1 MADEDDFEDLVDDDD
16 EANPSSQPGTPM
28 HEDDGDDEER
38 LEDPDH
44 ADVDDEADGKEL
56 QGVEEEDGAAHAG
69 AMHALHSE
77 SRVTLEYNKKRY
89 HVPPENIVRDH
100 KRPIFVPDGERLS
113 EFRRKPTKEAWGRLD
128 PVCIVV
134 ATGKL
139 DKASEPDEDKYIWYV
154 RVAVEERACT
164 AEQYECDSNTI
175 VPVPRPV
182 AAALYKQIQDDPD
195 MSQSTLVTTFAP
207 YKANDKS
214 FDPVH
219 NGWQL
224 CDAASCVTAEVR
236 QPKAPS
242 SKRSGDDEG
251 RGALSAKKA
260 RAEVGEPQPLKQTAN
275 RSKIKPG
282 SKAARTASPVPRA
295 TSPEPA
301 DSADEAQAEEQAPA
315 PASGQLPRPRARSR
329 RRRRRPPRPVP
340 RLDRRRSKTTS
351 PAAPAAARTA
361 SRASRPCFAR

>member
-236 QPKAPS
+236 RPRRPHPNAPATTKAAA
-242 SKRSGDDEG
+242 R
-251 RGALSAKKA
+251 SAKKA

-275 RSKIKPG
+275 RSKIKPS

-315 PASGQLPRPRARSR
+315 PASVPASASSR
-329 RRRRRPPRPVP
+329 KKPPP
-340 RLDRRRSKTTS
+340 S
-351 PAAPAAARTA
+351 PPPASSGAA
-361 SRASRPCFAR
+361 SRPATQQNDKSSGAGGGKDRLTASRPCFAR